1 MKGTISSDSISDA
14 VSNGLPKLHPHSLM
28 EALSIDAYDHVDIWA
43 DSIAFLKVSHILETS
58 LGHDIST
65 DGHHL

>member
-1 MKGTISSDSISDA
+1 MKGTTSRDSISDL
-14 VSNGLPKLHPHSLM
+14 VPNELPEQYPHSLV

-65 DGHHL
+65 DGRHL